1 MNDILL
7 SNEVIIYLLS
17 EIVLYTLLLISF
29 VVTPYIIKNWDFSS
43 FTTKQFSLENRSY
56 LIITI
61 ISFVIILK
69 IFLLPYFV
77 YTIDE
82 LSNIVTGAMCGAGVI
97 KSNVYGNPL
106 LFLKII
112 ILFLSGFWISINR
125 LDLKAKN
132 YPYTTIKL
140 WFFIFIFLLF
150 TLEIYL
156 DISYFT
162 NIESSKPVTCCS
174 IIFEEKNY
182 LPFGLDINKLL
193 ILFYL
198 LYFLIFLANISERY
212 ILSIFSNILFLPIAY
227 YSVIY
232 FFGTYIYELPTH
244 KCPFCILQSSYYFIG
259 YLLWGLLLFGIFK
272 NIDYSLRRVI
282 FKENIADRD
291 KNISTILLTL
301 FVLLCSGFV
310 VNYYFKTGVFL

>member
-1 MNDILL
+1 MNDVLL
-7 SNEVIIYLLS
+7 NNQVIIYLLS
-17 EIVLYTLLLISF
+17 EIILYSLLLVSF
-29 VVTPYIIKNWDFSS
+29 LVTPYIIKNWNFNS
-43 FTTKQFSLENRSY
+43 FTAKQFSLENRSY

-61 ISFVIILK
+61 ISFTIILK
-69 IFLLPYFV
+69 ILLLPYFV

-97 KSNVYGNPL
+97 KSNSYGNPL
-106 LFLKII
+106 LLLKIV

-140 WFFIFIFLLF
+140 WFFIFIFLLL

-156 DISYFT
+156 DILYFM
-162 NIESSKPVTCCS
+162 NIEISKPVSCCS
-174 IIFEEKNY
+174 IIFEAKNY

-198 LYFLIFLANISERY
+198 LYFLILLANISDRY
-212 ILSIFSNILFLPIAY
+212 ILSISANILFLPIAY

-244 KCPFCILQSSYYFIG
+244 KCPFCMLQSSYYFIG
-259 YLLWGLLLFGIFK
+259 YFIWGVLLIGIFK
-272 NIDYSLRRVI
+272 SIDYSLRI
-282 FKENIADRD
+282 ILFKEHIDKD
-291 KNISTILLTL
+291 KNISIILLTI